1 MKIPRGWVAREW
13 LLRVRYESMSWWEYV
28 QRVTRRGSQ
37 HEIARRIGIS
47 PSSVN
52 RWKTSDPKPES
63 VRALAVEYGRP
74 VQEAFVAAGYLQPED
89 VDETS
94 QHASVPLSVE
104 EAAEKIWSLKGL
116 PEETRRLLI
125 LELMERSGREDAA
138 QTG

>member
-1 MKIPRGWVAREW
+1 M
-13 LLRVRYESMSWWEYV
+13 LRVRYESMSWWEYV

-89 VDETS
+89 VDES
-94 QHASVPLSVE
+94 ASHAPVPLSVE
-104 EAAEKIWSLKGL
+104 DAAEKIWSLKGL

-125 LELMERSGREDAA
+125 LELMERSGRDEAA